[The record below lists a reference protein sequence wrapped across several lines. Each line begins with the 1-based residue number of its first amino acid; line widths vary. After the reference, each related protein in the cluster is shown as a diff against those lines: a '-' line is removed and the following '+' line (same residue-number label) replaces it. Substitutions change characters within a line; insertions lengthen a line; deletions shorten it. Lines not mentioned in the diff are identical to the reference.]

1 VLAGPFQGT
10 LALGTTP
17 LQSAGL
23 DDVFVAKLDLSGVV
37 QWGARFGDPEEQVA
51 YGAAIDVAGNVVVAG
66 SLQGSATL
74 GTSTVTSAGGNDA
87 VLAKLDP
94 DGKPL
99 WLERFGDSKD
109 QVATAVTTVLANGMY
124 DVVLVGNFTGGI
136 DLGTGTLESQGGY
149 DFFVAGF
156 GP

>member
-1 VLAGPFQGT
+1 
-10 LALGTTP
+10 
-17 LQSAGL
+17 
-23 DDVFVAKLDLSGVV
+23 
-37 QWGARFGDPEEQVA
+37 
-51 YGAAIDVAGNVVVAG
+51 
-66 SLQGSATL
+66 
-74 GTSTVTSAGGNDA
+74 VTSAGGNDA